1 MGALHT
7 SRLINDSSPTFGKR
21 PHFILLFIVSREDRR
36 QVFEV
41 IGSAKSLHPSIKFG
55 ILVVKVN
62 LSKMG
67 IIIFSMI

>member
-1 MGALHT
+1 
-7 SRLINDSSPTFGKR
+7 
-21 PHFILLFIVSREDRR
+21 VSREDRR